1 MNCWEWRKKITASVS
16 AEGSYS
22 FSYTSPDQPSQ
33 SYTASGSQTFS
44 HGTPYTAWTRRELRC
59 EGGPLPTTENPK
71 TDWVLR
77 GTQITDPGNVDV
89 CTNRTTL
96 LGNLSQQQA
105 MTVTSNKPDI
115 FPEQQWWLYFWTTD
129 FNGLWTANRNLL
141 QGNWIYP
148 DLENDPYSV
157 AGRAI
162 IDGFISAGQI
172 YIYADFYPDD
182 PAPQYFPPTNAI
194 PLTWYKNG
202 VSGEKNTSGPTTTEN
217 KSLSLSITFSIE

>member
-16 AEGSYS
+16 AEGSYD
-22 FSYTSPDQPSQ
+22 FSYTSPDGPSQ
-33 SYTASGSQTFS
+33 SYTLNGSQTFS
-44 HGTPYTAWTRRELRC
+44 HATPYTAWTHRELRC
-59 EGGPLPTTENPK
+59 VGGPLPTTENPK

-77 GTQITDPGNVDV
+77 GTQITDPSNVDV

-105 MTVTSNKPDI
+105 MTVSSSKPDLYPDQ
-115 FPEQQWWLYFWTTD
+115 FWWLYFWTTD
-129 FNGLWTANRNLL
+129 FNGLWTASRNLL

-172 YIYADFYPDD
+172 YIYADFFADD
-182 PAPQYFPPTNAI
+182 PAPQDFPPTNAI
-194 PLTWYKNG
+194 PLTWYKGG
-202 VSGEKNTSGPTTTEN
+202 VSGEKNTSGPNTTEN
-217 KSLSLSITFSIE
+217 KSLSLSITFALA